1 MGAKAPAKVPKAR
14 VGTGREEL
22 LGVPGLGEATLEK
35 LHRAGIL
42 DRDDLSS
49 ADPDELARKTGIDA
63 ATLRGFVRHFGK
75 KGKG

>member
-1 MGAKAPAKVPKAR
+1 M
-14 VGTGREEL
+14 
-22 LGVPGLGEATLEK
+22 PGLGEATLEK

-49 ADPDELARKTGIDA
+49 ADPDELAGKTGIDA
-63 ATLRGFVRHFGK
+63 ATPHGFARHFGK